1 MKIVHYLP
9 IQTLEN
15 STFKSMGWDSDK
27 IYKKTGI
34 QKRHISD
41 KEETAL
47 DLAENA
53 CKKLI
58 TKNEKNKIDFLLYIT
73 QSPDYTIPSNC
84 CILQNRLGLN
94 SNIGAIDINMG
105 CSGYIY
111 GISIAKALIQSN
123 QANQILL
130 VTSDTYTKYIHA
142 KDKANRS
149 IFGDGSSA
157 TLLSKAD
164 DRKIGEIVFGTDGE
178 GAMDLHSK
186 RNGLKHIGDDLEEI
200 YEDKSGNIRKVGD
213 LIMNGPS
220 IFAFTMNKV
229 PELVDNILDK
239 NKLNKS
245 DITYYLLHQANAFML
260 NKLREQLGI
269 EASKFIIRVKET
281 GNTVSTSI
289 PLILEDLMPSCKK
302 GDRILIAGF
311 GVGYSWG
318 GTVITI

>member
-1 MKIVHYLP
+1 MKIAHYLP

-58 TKNEKNKIDFLLYIT
+58 TKKEKDKIDFLLYIT

-111 GISIAKALIQSN
+111 GISIAKALIQSK
-123 QANQILL
+123 QASQILL

-142 KDKANRS
+142 RDKANRS

-164 DRKIGEIVFGTDGE
+164 DRKIGEIVFGTDGA
-178 GAMDLHSK
+178 GAMDLHSR
-186 RNGLKHIGDDLEEI
+186 RNGLKQIGDDLEEI

-213 LIMNGPS
+213 LKMNGPS

-239 NKLNKS
+239 NKLKKS
-245 DITYYLLHQANAFML
+245 DITYFLLHQANAYML
-260 NKLREQLGI
+260 NKLREQLEI
-269 EASKFIIRVKET
+269 EASRFIIRVKET

-289 PLILEDLMPSCKK
+289 PLVLEDLMPSCKK

>member
-1 MKIVHYLP
+1 
-9 IQTLEN
+9 
-15 STFKSMGWDSDK
+15 
-27 IYKKTGI
+27 
-34 QKRHISD
+34 
-41 KEETAL
+41 
-47 DLAENA
+47 
-53 CKKLI
+53 
-58 TKNEKNKIDFLLYIT
+58 
-73 QSPDYTIPSNC
+73 
-84 CILQNRLGLN
+84 
-94 SNIGAIDINMG
+94 
-105 CSGYIY
+105 
-111 GISIAKALIQSN
+111 
-123 QANQILL
+123 
-130 VTSDTYTKYIHA
+130 
-142 KDKANRS
+142 
-149 IFGDGSSA
+149 
-157 TLLSKAD
+157 
-164 DRKIGEIVFGTDGE
+164 
-178 GAMDLHSK
+178 
-186 RNGLKHIGDDLEEI
+186 
-200 YEDKSGNIRKVGD
+200 
-213 LIMNGPS
+213 MNGPS

>member
-1 MKIVHYLP
+1 MKIAHYLP

-58 TKNEKNKIDFLLYIT
+58 TKKEKDKIDFLLYIT

-111 GISIAKALIQSN
+111 GISIAKA
-123 QANQILL
+123 
-130 VTSDTYTKYIHA
+130 
-142 KDKANRS
+142 
-149 IFGDGSSA
+149 
-157 TLLSKAD
+157 
-164 DRKIGEIVFGTDGE
+164 
-178 GAMDLHSK
+178 
-186 RNGLKHIGDDLEEI
+186 
-200 YEDKSGNIRKVGD
+200 
-213 LIMNGPS
+213 
-220 IFAFTMNKV
+220 
-229 PELVDNILDK
+229 
-239 NKLNKS
+239 
-245 DITYYLLHQANAFML
+245 
-260 NKLREQLGI
+260 
-269 EASKFIIRVKET
+269 
-281 GNTVSTSI
+281 
-289 PLILEDLMPSCKK
+289 
-302 GDRILIAGF
+302 
-311 GVGYSWG
+311 
-318 GTVITI
+318 